1 MKKLLNFALKLLNYK
16 LLNLSLYNKI
26 IIVENLKKKKYIK
39 FLFLKVQINIYQM
52 NIKDIFGI

>member
-26 IIVENLKKKKYIK
+26 IIVENLKKKIYKISFKSSNKYIE
-39 FLFLKVQINIYQM
+39 
-52 NIKDIFGI
+52 

>member
-26 IIVENLKKKKYIK
+26 IIVENLKKKYIK

-52 NIKDIFGI
+52 NIEDIFGI

>member
-26 IIVENLKKKKYIK
+26 IIVENLKKK
-39 FLFLKVQINIYQM
+39 NI
-52 NIKDIFGI
+52 

>member
-26 IIVENLKKKKYIK
+26 IIVENLKKKIYK

>member
-52 NIKDIFGI
+52 NIEDIFGI